1 MSSRI
6 IFHVDMNCF
15 FVSCE
20 LAKNSSLKGKKIAV
34 APITLD
40 RKGIILTASYEA
52 RKDGVHSAIPVSE
65 ALRLSPS
72 LILISPHYDLY
83 VEYSKKIIDYFYTI
97 TPIVEQASIDEAFL
111 DVTDCCKPNEMY
123 KLAET
128 MQNYILT
135 ELSIPCSIGIGPNK
149 LLAKIGSDYKKPQG
163 ITIMRKREVQTLLWP
178 RPINTLLGVGKKSLA
193 TLNEIGIYT
202 VGDLVKYP
210 RMDLLKQVIGEKQT
224 KFLLQSANGIGS
236 NVVNSQE
243 MNELSSISNA
253 HTFDHDECDTKN
265 MILLIKVL
273 SNSVSN
279 RLKKRKIL
287 AQTIT
292 LEIRYNTFKTINRSV
307 SVDNATNDED
317 QLFHLL
323 TGLFEEY
330 YNSDYPVRLIGV
342 SCTRFQDEMSSIKQL
357 SIFDSLDEEQKQVE
371 LNHLLESINST
382 FGKTLI
388 TKGVKKEKL

>member
-1 MSSRI
+1 
-6 IFHVDMNCF
+6 
-15 FVSCE
+15 
-20 LAKNSSLKGKKIAV
+20 
-34 APITLD
+34 
-40 RKGIILTASYEA
+40 
-52 RKDGVHSAIPVSE
+52 
-65 ALRLSPS
+65 
-72 LILISPHYDLY
+72 
-83 VEYSKKIIDYFYTI
+83 
-97 TPIVEQASIDEAFL
+97 
-111 DVTDCCKPNEMY
+111 
-123 KLAET
+123 

-330 YNSDYPVRLIGV
+330 YNSDYPVRLLGV